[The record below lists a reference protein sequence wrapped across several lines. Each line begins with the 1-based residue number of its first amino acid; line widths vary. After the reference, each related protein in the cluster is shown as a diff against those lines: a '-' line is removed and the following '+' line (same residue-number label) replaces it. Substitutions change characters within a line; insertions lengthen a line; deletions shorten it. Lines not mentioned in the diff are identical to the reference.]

1 MPLGKLTCGC
11 VLHIAGF
18 SSRGHTPRNKYILIL
33 GQVNDYTAL
42 GFLISSQL
50 AYLGQDSHRVE
61 VVRIPQG
68 ATGFLRYESIIQCFE
83 LEQLSIP
90 DLSDGFDNRPCG
102 RGGAH
107 TNTVPS
113 SNQGGRYQL
122 QAADATR
129 HRRGPVIV
137 ARGNGLTNPLSVAYW
152 VRLPGQC
159 TLYQTRENELWK
171 PARTLPESA
180 SGAASPRPDSP
191 N

>member
-11 VLHIAGF
+11 VLHVAGF

-90 DLSDGFDNRPCG
+90 DLSDGFDNG
-102 RGGAH
+102 RVAVVGRIQTRYLHRIREAV
-107 TNTVPS
+107 TNS
-113 SNQGGRYQL
+113 
-122 QAADATR
+122 
-129 HRRGPVIV
+129 
-137 ARGNGLTNPLSVAYW
+137 
-152 VRLPGQC
+152 RLPTQRDIDAA
-159 TLYQTRENELWK
+159 LSL
-171 PARTLPESA
+171 LPEETA
-180 SGAASPRPDSP
+180 
-191 N
+191 